1 MGNPSQPLI
10 ICNAKV
16 LTPFRS
22 LDHGVVI
29 AKERLLAYIGPQSK
43 TSFPKKAY
51 VIDAQGLYVAPG
63 FIDIHV
69 HGGGGGDTLD
79 ASLSSFRKITMTH
92 AAGGTTSLLLTTLTA
107 PLSQIKDALEIV
119 EIVRSTEPKGA
130 KILGVHLEGPYI
142 NPDYAGAQNPEFIRE
157 PRKEEYLPILK
168 RYPCIRRVTFA
179 PELPGGLELAREL
192 KNRRIVASIGH
203 SGASYREVLA
213 AIEAGCTHVTHMF
226 SAMSGTKRIKG
237 YRITG
242 LIESTLLLDELTT
255 ELIADGHHLPP
266 SLLKLVVKVK
276 GFDKISL
283 VTDAMAATGLGPGSY
298 TLGGL
303 KVLVERDTP
312 EEFEQVPTINSY
324 VAKVENRSS
333 FAGSVAT
340 MNQLV
345 YNMIHLADIPL
356 LNAVKMAT
364 VNPARVLGVH
374 DIGVLRSG
382 TKADVVLFDENFTIM
397 MTIVEGRIVYQN
409 SEFQLGSRNLLVE
422 T

>member
-1 MGNPSQPLI
+1 MENPSRPLI

-22 LDHGVVI
+22 LDHGAVI
-29 AKERLLAYIGPQSK
+29 AKEGVLTYVGPQSK
-43 TSFPKKAY
+43 VSFPKKAC

-79 ASLSSFRKITMTH
+79 ASLSSFRKITVTH

-107 PLSQIKDALEIV
+107 PLSQIKDTLEMV
-119 EIVRSTEPKGA
+119 EIVRSTELKGA
-130 KILGVHLEGPYI
+130 KVLGVHLEGPYI
-142 NPDYAGAQNPEFIRE
+142 NPDYAGAQNPEFVRE

-168 RYPCIRRVTFA
+168 SYPCIRRVTFA

-192 KNRRIVASIGH
+192 KNRGIVASIGH

-213 AIEAGCTHVTHMF
+213 AIEAGCAHVTHMF
-226 SAMSGTKRIKG
+226 SAMSGIRRVKG
-237 YRITG
+237 YRIAG

-283 VTDAMAATGLGPGSY
+283 VTDAMAATGLGPGNY

-303 KVLVERDTP
+303 KVLVDGDMP
-312 EEFEQVPTINSY
+312 EEFEQVPAINSY

-345 YNMIHLADIPL
+345 YNMVHLADVPL
-356 LNAVKMAT
+356 LDAVKMAT

-382 TKADVVLFDENFTIM
+382 TKADVVLFNENFTIM

-409 SEFQLGSRNLLVE
+409 SEFQPGSRNLLLE